1 MDRRRMLTYLGAS
14 PALLAGFP
22 ASAATTRPEAASRN
36 GSSPASESGG
46 EKITVMNPAIAGKLA
61 TRVPLVPPLESLD
74 DKTIY
79 MVNLSWEGPDAANYF
94 YGAMTEW
101 LQKHYTGV
109 KTIVKVTAEGMF
121 GADPSLLKDIA
132 ASKADAAIVGVA
144 G

>member
-1 MDRRRMLTYLGAS
+1 MDRRKMLALLGMS
-14 PALLAGFP
+14 PALAAG
-22 ASAATTRPEAASRN
+22 
-36 GSSPASESGG
+36 SPAYARTAPKAVPEFPSGDGASEGL
-46 EKITVMNPAIAGKLA
+46 IAVMNPAIAGKLA
-61 TRVPLVPPLESLD
+61 TRVPLVPPLNTLQ

-79 MVNLSWEGPDAANYF
+79 LINLSWEGPDAANYF

-101 LQKHYTGV
+101 LNKHYSGV

-121 GADPSLLKDIA
+121 GSDPSILKDIV